1 MATQCLVRKN
11 PNKMDP
17 FQYPQ
22 VANTLPWYDT
32 IFQVLNKP
40 IYLKWRFTIIIIII
54 IIVIMYYYVLCISF
68 NYVLLFYCICM
79 QRKKLC
85 SCHHLLLF
93 SPQQIWTDWR
103 KLPAKFSTFLKL
115 GKCGLTQAH

>member
-1 MATQCLVRKN
+1 MATQFLVGKN

-22 VANTLPWYDT
+22 VANTLSWYDI

-40 IYLKWRFTIIIIII
+40 IYLKWRYTIIII
-54 IIVIMYYYVLCISF
+54 IIVIMYYYVLCISV

-79 QRKKLC
+79 
-85 SCHHLLLF
+85 
-93 SPQQIWTDWR
+93 
-103 KLPAKFSTFLKL
+103 
-115 GKCGLTQAH
+115 